1 MSGAPDQV
9 NMALDDIIKKNTNSK
24 RGNGNRRREGGGAT
38 AGAVRR
44 NTRDSRSSKPYDES
58 SKPSRRSRRDNL
70 GSSRPRSPGSENSV
84 ILKCLLSKAVAGL
97 VIGKGGANIRKFIEN
112 TGAYMNSSAQ
122 GELYPGTPLRVLQV
136 DGTEEAV
143 SLAAAILLEVIALE
157 GTNADLSAKVCGYRV
172 EAVMEFD

>member
-1 MSGAPDQV
+1 MSGAPDQL

-24 RGNGNRRREGGGAT
+24 RGNGNRRREGGAT

-58 SKPSRRSRRDNL
+58 SKPSRRGAKRDIT
-70 GSSRPRSPGSENSV
+70 SRPRSPGSDNSV
-84 ILKCLLSKAVAGL
+84 ILKFLLSNAVAGL
-97 VIGKGGANIRKFIEN
+97 VIGKGGANIRKFMEN
-112 TGAYMNSSAQ
+112 TGAYMESSAQ
-122 GELYPGTPLRVLQV
+122 GELYPGTSLRVLQV

-157 GTNADLSAKVCGYRV
+157 GTNADLSAKVCGYHV
-172 EAVMEFD
+172 EACR